1 MEPST
6 GYLVRVNTAR
16 GLALLIAGAAMVVL
30 HWIVPPLAPLAVA
43 AYGGYQVFR
52 ARFGEGAVALLV
64 CIGLWYTRPL
74 VGWLLWM
81 VGAAFVLAG
90 LFYLIQSL
98 REPQ

>member
-1 MEPST
+1 MEPRG
-6 GYLVRVNTAR
+6 GYLSRAGTTR

-43 AYGGYQVFR
+43 AYGVYQLFR
-52 ARFGEGAVALLV
+52 ARFGEGAVALLI
-64 CIGLWYTRPL
+64 CAGLWYTRPL
-74 VGWLLWM
+74 VGWLLWL